1 MPSPPIYIMIGW
13 FSTGR
18 DKAARDLLE
27 YIVKKGIDIS
37 FVFCNREKGESE
49 ESDRFTNLV
58 ESYGFDLI
66 CFSSRKFL
74 PELRKKDKKKWRT
87 LYDTEILDL
96 IPHVKLNILAGYMLI
111 LSPIACDTLNM
122 INLHPA
128 LPDGPKG
135 AWQEVIWELIR
146 KNARETGAM
155 MHLVTKELDR
165 GPVVTYCK
173 FPIDFPDLWR
183 DFKNLLK
190 TRSFNDIKKEG
201 HPLFHKIREEELK
214 REFPLIE
221 YTIKAFENK
230 EIEIRDKKIYSYGKE
245 IKGYDISKK
254 VEKELGG

>member
-1 MPSPPIYIMIGW
+1 MIGW

-27 YIVKKGIDIS
+27 YIVKKEIDIP

-49 ESDRFTNLV
+49 ESDNFIELV

-74 PELRKKDKKKWRT
+74 PDLRKKDKKEWRT

-111 LSPIACDTLNM
+111 LSPLACDTLDM

-128 LPDGPKG
+128 LPDGPRG
-135 AWQEVIWELIR
+135 AWQDVIWDLIR

-165 GPVVTYCK
+165 GPVATYCK
-173 FPIDFPDLWR
+173 FPIEFYNLRKDFE
-183 DFKNLLK
+183 KLLK

-201 HPLFHKIREEELK
+201 HPLFYKIREEELK

-221 YTIKAFENK
+221 YTIKSFENK
-230 EIEIRDKKIYSYGKE
+230 EIEIKNKKIYSHEKE

-254 VEKELGG
+254 VEKELENS

>member
-111 LSPIACDTLNM
+111 LSPIACDTL
-122 INLHPA
+122 
-128 LPDGPKG
+128 
-135 AWQEVIWELIR
+135 
-146 KNARETGAM
+146 
-155 MHLVTKELDR
+155 
-165 GPVVTYCK
+165 
-173 FPIDFPDLWR
+173 
-183 DFKNLLK
+183 
-190 TRSFNDIKKEG
+190 
-201 HPLFHKIREEELK
+201 
-214 REFPLIE
+214 
-221 YTIKAFENK
+221 
-230 EIEIRDKKIYSYGKE
+230 
-245 IKGYDISKK
+245 
-254 VEKELGG
+254 

>member
-1 MPSPPIYIMIGW
+1 MIGW

-27 YIVKKGIDIS
+27 YIVKKEIDIS
-37 FVFCNREKGESE
+37 FVFCNRERGESE
-49 ESDRFTNLV
+49 ESDNFINLV
-58 ESYGFDLI
+58 ENYGFDLI
-66 CFSSRKFL
+66 CFSSKKFL
-74 PELRKKDKKKWRT
+74 LDLRKKDKKEWRT
-87 LYDTEILDL
+87 LYDTEILNL

-111 LSPIACDTLNM
+111 LSPLTCDTLDM

-128 LPDGPKG
+128 LPDGPRG
-135 AWQEVIWELIR
+135 TWQDVIWELIR

-155 MHLVTKELDR
+155 MHLITKELDR

-173 FPIDFPDLWR
+173 FPIYFYEFRKDFE
-183 DFKNLLK
+183 NLLK

-230 EIEIRDKKIYSYGKE
+230 EIEIRNKKVYSHEKE
-245 IKGYDISKK
+245 IKGYDISDKI
-254 VEKELGG
+254 ERELGEG